1 MMKSYIRR
9 LVWVFLFT
17 LMSISVGV
25 VVSQQGGGLALR
37 ADLVAAT
44 GGVYDFTWSPDGKS
58 IAYVSLQSGVSD
70 IWIIPSTGGTA
81 KRLTSSSALKKQPRW
96 SKDGKWIA
104 FVSIQSGG
112 AGDIFLAN
120 VDDQIITNL
129 TDSPADESDPTWA
142 PDSRQ
147 IAFTIRSA
155 NRAHAAVIDRETK
168 AVRTLVE
175 AGASELAWSPDGQ
188 NILFVADPL
197 LTNDDRREND
207 DIFVI
212 AADGGNPRLLTP
224 GTP

>member
-58 IAYVSLQSGVSD
+58 IAYASLQSGVSD

-81 KRLTSSSALKKQPRW
+81 RRLTSSSALKKQPRW
-96 SKDGKWIA
+96 SRDGKWIA
-104 FVSIQSGG
+104 FVSIQSG

-129 TDSPADESDPTWA
+129 TDSPADDRDPTWG

-147 IAFTIRSA
+147 IAFITQSG
-155 NRAHAAVIDRETK
+155 NRVHTAVIDRETK

-175 AGASELAWSPDGQ
+175 SAASELAWSPDGQ
-188 NILFVADPL
+188 SILFVADPL
-197 LTNDDRREND
+197 LSNDDKREN
-207 DIFVI
+207 
-212 AADGGNPRLLTP
+212 
-224 GTP
+224 